1 MHPIQNDVSDVPAS
15 EFIDAFGRFLI
26 AQKLIE
32 DLALDRAHRAAT
44 VTGER
49 FDHVLTKLGL
59 MSDTELALA
68 LSRYLSIP
76 TATLDGTPLEPVLND
91 VIDFE
96 FVRRNRVVPLK
107 VDSDR
112 LVVGVVDPF
121 NTEPIRAIAYI
132 TGLRVTRQIFVPA
145 DFEKAVEALYRDQTA
160 WSNSPELQN
169 GDEAN
174 DLDIQRLRDMASEA
188 PTIRLVNRII
198 SAAVEM
204 RASDI
209 HIEPSLDALLVRY
222 RIDGLL
228 RTAETLGAGLRAA
241 ITSRIKIMAKLD
253 ISERRLPQ
261 DGRIKIAI
269 RGVDIDFRVSTIP
282 TAYGESVVMRI
293 LDRSQV
299 ELDFEKLG
307 FGDGDVAVLRQLMN
321 EPNGIILVTGPTGS
335 GKTTTLYTALKSLNS
350 REHKIFTVEDP
361 IEYQLV
367 GINQVQ
373 VQPTIGLTFP
383 HALRSI
389 LRQDPDIIMIGEI
402 RDIETA
408 RIAIQASLTGHL
420 VFSTL
425 HTNSA
430 ASAIT
435 RLIDMG
441 VESYLLASTMK
452 GILAQRLVR
461 KLCQHCSKQHSR
473 AEQLAQS
480 ILQRIPEVTSL
491 GRPDIRQ
498 PRGCRECGDIGY
510 AGRTTIAELLLVHA
524 EIHRLILTGA
534 PDTQIEA
541 RAIGGG
547 MSSLYAAGARK
558 VWRGETT
565 AEEVLR
571 VTRIG

>member
-1 MHPIQNDVSDVPAS
+1 MHLSQTDVSEAPAS
-15 EFIDAFGRFLI
+15 EFIGAFGRFLI

-32 DLALDRAHRAAT
+32 DSALDRAHRAAT

-49 FDHVLTKLGL
+49 LDQVLTKLGL
-59 MSDTELALA
+59 MSDTELTLA
-68 LSRYLSIP
+68 LSRYLSIAI
-76 TATLDGTPLEPVLND
+76 ATLDRMPLEPVLND
-91 VIDFE
+91 VIDFD
-96 FVRRNRVVPLK
+96 FVRRNRVMPLE
-107 VDSDR
+107 VDGDH
-112 LVVGVVDPF
+112 LVVGVVDPY
-121 NTEPIRAIAYI
+121 NPDPIRAIAYI
-132 TGLRVTRQIFVPA
+132 TGLRVTRKIFVPA
-145 DFEKAVEALYRDQTA
+145 DFEKACEALYRDQTV
-160 WSNSPELQN
+160 WSNSPESQT

-174 DLDIQRLRDMASEA
+174 DLDVQRLRDMASEA

-198 SAAVEM
+198 SVAVGM
-204 RASDI
+204 HASDI
-209 HIEPSLDALLVRY
+209 HIEPGLDALLVRY

-228 RTAETLGAGLRAA
+228 RTAETLGVGLRAA

-299 ELDFEKLG
+299 ELDFGKLG
-307 FGDGDVAVLRQLMN
+307 FDDGDVTALRQLMN

-373 VQPTIGLTFP
+373 VQPSIGLTFP

-441 VESYLLASTMK
+441 IEGYLLASTIK

-461 KLCQHCSKQHSR
+461 KLCQHCSERHNR
-473 AEQLAQS
+473 AEQWVAS
-480 ILQRIPEVTSL
+480 ILQRTPEITSF

-498 PRGCRECGDIGY
+498 PQGCRECSDIGY
-510 AGRTTIAELLLVHA
+510 TGRTTIAELLLVDA
-524 EIHRLILTGA
+524 EIHRLILAGV

-541 RAIGGG
+541 SARESG
-547 MSSLYAAGARK
+547 MSNLYATGARK

-565 AEEVLR
+565 AEEILR
-571 VTRIG
+571 VTRIR